1 MPQRL
6 VLIYEPTARAGFDAG
21 RLERLRARVPAVDI
35 QYFNDHAE
43 MAGLIP
49 DAEVIAGVITPEDL
63 SRAAKLRWFH
73 AWAAGADPYL
83 FPEMLSSPVAM
94 TCSRGN
100 GAIPLAEHAMMMML
114 MLNRDV
120 MRNLRSQAE
129 HKWDRFMH
137 GELNGLTC
145 GIIGLG
151 NAGAD
156 LAGKA
161 KAFHMHVLG
170 IRRSLRPAPFVDE
183 MMGRDRLGEFLR
195 RSDFVVITAPLTDE
209 TRGMIGARQLRAM
222 KPSAFIVCFSRGKII
237 DDEAL
242 LTALREGWIAGAG
255 LDAHGEEPLPPD
267 SPFWDAPNTIIT
279 PHMGATSFN
288 SPDRTVRVFEENLE
302 HYLNGEPLLNPVDKG
317 AGY

>member
-6 VLIYEPTARAGFDAG
+6 VLIYEPVARAGFDAE
-21 RLERLRARVPAVDI
+21 RLERLSARVPAVDI
-35 QYFNDHAE
+35 QYFSDHAE
-43 MAGLIP
+43 MARLIP

-63 SRAAKLRWFH
+63 SRAATLRWFH

-83 FPEMLSSPVAM
+83 FPEMISSPVVM

-100 GAIPLAEHAMMMML
+100 GAIPLAEHAMMLML

-120 MRNLRSQAE
+120 MRNLRAQAE

-156 LAGKA
+156 LAEKA

-170 IRRSLRPAPFVDE
+170 IRRGRRPAPFVDE
-183 MMGRDRLGEFLR
+183 MMGRDRLDEFLG

-209 TRGMIGARQLRAM
+209 TRGMIGAAQLRAM
-222 KPSAFIVCFSRGKII
+222 KPTAFVICFSRGKII
-237 DDEAL
+237 DDDAL

-288 SPDRTVRVFEENLE
+288 SPGRTVQVFEENLE
-302 HYLNGEPLLNPVDKG
+302 RYLNGEPLLNPVDKS

>member
-6 VLIYEPTARAGFDAG
+6 VLIYESVARAGFDVD
-21 RLERLRARVPAVDI
+21 RLERLRARAPAVDI
-35 QYFNDHAE
+35 QYFSDHAE

-83 FPEMLSSPVAM
+83 FPEMLSSPVVM

-100 GAIPLAEHAMMMML
+100 GAIPLAEHAMMLML
-114 MLNRDV
+114 MLNRNV
-120 MRNLRSQAE
+120 MRNLRAQAE

-156 LAGKA
+156 LAEKA

-170 IRRSLRPAPFVDE
+170 IRRSRQPAPFVDE
-183 MMGRDRLGEFLR
+183 TMRRDRLDEFLG
-195 RSDFVVITAPLTDE
+195 RSDVVVITAPLTDE
-209 TRGMIGARQLRAM
+209 TRGMIGAAQLRAM
-222 KPSAFIVCFSRGKII
+222 KPSAFIICFSRGKII
-237 DDEAL
+237 DDDAL

-267 SPFWDAPNTIIT
+267 SPFWNAPNTIIT

-288 SPDRTVRVFEENLE
+288 APGRTVQVFEENLE
-302 HYLNGEPLLNPVDKG
+302 RYLNGEPLLNPVDKS

>member
-6 VLIYEPTARAGFDAG
+6 VLIYEPAARAGFDAD

-35 QYFNDHAE
+35 RSFSDHAE

-63 SRAAKLRWFH
+63 SRAARLRWFH

-83 FPEMLSSPVAM
+83 FPEMISSPVVM

-100 GAIPLAEHAMMMML
+100 GAIPLAEHAMMLML

-120 MRNLRSQAE
+120 MRNLRAQAE

-156 LAGKA
+156 LAEKA

-170 IRRSLRPAPFVDE
+170 IRRSRRPAPFVDE
-183 MMGRDRLGEFLR
+183 MMGRDRLDEFLG

-209 TRGMIGARQLRAM
+209 TRGMIGAAQLRAM
-222 KPSAFIVCFSRGKII
+222 KPTAFVICFSRGKII
-237 DDEAL
+237 DDDAL

-255 LDAHGEEPLPPD
+255 LDAHGEEPLRRTAPSGTRPTRS
-267 SPFWDAPNTIIT
+267 SPRTWARPRSIRRAARFRCSRRISS
-279 PHMGATSFN
+279 ATSTG
-288 SPDRTVRVFEENLE
+288 SRC
-302 HYLNGEPLLNPVDKG
+302 
-317 AGY
+317 